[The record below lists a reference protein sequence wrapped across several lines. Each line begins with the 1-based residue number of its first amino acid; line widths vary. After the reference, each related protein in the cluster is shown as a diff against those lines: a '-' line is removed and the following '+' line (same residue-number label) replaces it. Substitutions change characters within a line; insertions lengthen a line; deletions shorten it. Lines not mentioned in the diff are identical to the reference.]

1 MQALQ
6 EIMKLSERI
15 KELRNQHAFSQ
26 EEMARRAGLS
36 LRTIQ
41 RIELNETQPR
51 GDTLI
56 RIAEVFGLKPD
67 DLLTVSKNVKS
78 NFLSLLNLSALTF
91 LIFPLLGFLI
101 PLFIWLLK
109 KDKSKTEEVGG
120 RNLLNFQ
127 ITWCILTWS
136 VYLLGIFG
144 KIMHIGRL
152 GLPESFMLSLLALY
166 CFNFI
171 FILFNVLLSIRN
183 NKVFYHPAVPFL
195 R

>member
-1 MQALQ
+1 
-6 EIMKLSERI
+6 MKLSERI

-67 DLLTVSKNVKS
+67 DLLKVSEDVKS
-78 NFLSLLNLSALTF
+78 NFMSLLNLSALTF
-91 LIFPLLGFLI
+91 LIFPLLGFLT
-101 PLFIWLLK
+101 PLLIWLLK
-109 KDKSKTEEVGG
+109 KDKSNTEEVAG
-120 RNLLNFQ
+120 RKLLNFQ
-127 ITWCILTWS
+127 ITWSVMTCS
-136 VYLLGIFG
+136 VYLSGIFG
-144 KIMHIGRL
+144 RILHIGRL
-152 GLPESFMLSLLALY
+152 GRPESFLVSLFALY
-166 CFNFI
+166 VLNLI
-171 FILFNVLLSIRN
+171 FILFNVGLSIKN
-183 NKVFYHPAVPFL
+183 NKVFYQPAVPFL